1 MTTKVSKGALRGTA
15 VHRVM
20 ECFDFVKFLDVDE
33 KNDKSV
39 YAYVKVQLEQMLQK
53 HLITEEMLKLINV
66 SQIKSFVTSEVGE
79 RMTRAA
85 ERGELFREKPFVME
99 HEGVLVQGII
109 DVFWIEDGEIVL
121 LDYKTDWVQERDEL
135 IKRYQTQMDLYAK
148 ALQKVLSTD
157 EQNYEVKEK
166 ILYSF
171 CLQEVIKV

>member
-1 MTTKVSKGALRGTA
+1 
-15 VHRVM
+15 
-20 ECFDFVKFLDVDE
+20 
-33 KNDKSV
+33 
-39 YAYVKVQLEQMLQK
+39 
-53 HLITEEMLKLINV
+53 
-66 SQIKSFVTSEVGE
+66 
-79 RMTRAA
+79 MTRAA

-109 DVFWIEDGEIVL
+109 DVFWLEDGEVVL
-121 LDYKTDWVQERDEL
+121 LDYKSDWVQQRDEL

>member
-1 MTTKVSKGALRGTA
+1 M
-15 VHRVM
+15 HRVM

-135 IKRYQTQMDLYAK
+135 IKRYQTQMELYAK

-157 EQNYEVKEK
+157 EQKYEVKEK

-171 CLQEVIKV
+171 CLQEVINV